1 MQHRRSISVDNKL
14 RNPNK
19 KIPILPNKQQL
30 KPLLCANQVIPSWLL
45 KREDFKK
52 SLQEEKIVKKYNI
65 SDLNCSCVLN
75 NEVEKKVIKYHLSFF
90 SYLKGIEKITRR
102 RFLKAITVSNFKE
115 GDFLPNDNVFFII
128 SGKALIDD
136 EISLGPYNLLIN
148 PCNKFSSILC
158 KSSIFSLSLSLSA
171 FSDIFRNKSI
181 KNLSETEN
189 LLSKVNL
196 FSKCRPAQLQQLAH
210 LAFPIDFP
218 KNSYIFSISQPSQY
232 FYILTAGEAELSSLV
247 TLKTFNRLP
256 LDRNIRETLTFETSY
271 CQFLY
276 IAKPLNAIGIK
287 ETIEKMP
294 RCSKAYVLSSSASV
308 LAIKWAGFK
317 SLIKEKQY
325 KNIESLACCWQDKE
339 IKTEVKNKV
348 KRLRTRLNA
357 LIDVCEIDKTH
368 KGRGA
373 FDETPLRRRQYFE
386 ALQSSHF
393 EHFKSIFSAH
403 KNFNSFSITS
413 ETPQPR

>member
-14 RNPNK
+14 RSPNK
-19 KIPILPNKQQL
+19 KIPALVNKLQL
-30 KPLLCANQVIPSWLL
+30 KPLLCVDQVIPSWLL

-52 SLQEEKIVKKYNI
+52 SLQEEKIVKKYNLH
-65 SDLNCSCVLN
+65 DLTCSCGLN
-75 NEVEKKVIKYHLSFF
+75 NEVEKKVIKYHLGFF

-102 RFLKAITVSNFKE
+102 RFLKAITVSNFNE
-115 GDFLPNDNVFFII
+115 SDILPNDKVFFII
-128 SGKALIDD
+128 SGKALIDN

-158 KSSIFSLSLSLSA
+158 QSSIFSLSIPLTT
-171 FSDIFRNKSI
+171 FSDLFRNKSI
-181 KNLSETEN
+181 KHISEKED

-196 FSKCRPAQLQQLAH
+196 FSKYHPIQLQQLAQ
-210 LAFPIDFP
+210 LAFPIDFS

-232 FYILTAGEAELSSLV
+232 FYILIAGEVELSSLV

-256 LDRNIRETLTFETSY
+256 LDRKIRETLTFEASY

-287 ETIEKMP
+287 EAVEKMS
-294 RCSKAYVLSSSASV
+294 RCSKAQVLSSSASV
-308 LAIKWAGFK
+308 LAIKWAEFRE
-317 SLIKEKQY
+317 LIKEKQY
-325 KNIESLACCWQDKE
+325 KNIESLACCWEEKE
-339 IKTEVKNKV
+339 IRTEVKNKV
-348 KRLRTRLNA
+348 KRFKMRLNA

-403 KNFNSFSITS
+403 KHFNSFSITS